1 MASTPRFAVARR
13 LAPLVG
19 VAVGAAGIV
28 FVVRTLVV
36 RADEVADAFS
46 SMNPTA
52 LLASIGLGI
61 AAMWT
66 IGRNWV
72 SMLTTRGHPA
82 PMRRA
87 MAWYFTGQ
95 LGKYVPGGIWPI
107 VGRAELAVRGG
118 VPRSAAYGATTASM
132 AATYAAAA
140 LVSGVGSIVAWS
152 YPWVGLA
159 LVVLL
164 ALVALV
170 TGSPAVRSRTTRL
183 ASRAGVPLT
192 DVPTARSLSASVV
205 AHTPAWLLVAASTW
219 ITTKA
224 FGANLGLADVAFAS
238 SASWLAGFVV
248 VGVPGGIGVREA
260 VFTALAAPAI
270 GSSVAVSVAV
280 ASRVV
285 FVVGDVVA
293 ALAAGAVASASA
305 RRMPPAER
313 GSAEV

>member
-1 MASTPRFAVARR
+1 MPSTPHFAAVRR

-19 VAVGAAGIV
+19 LVIGVAGVV
-28 FVVRTLVV
+28 FVVRTLLV
-36 RADEVADAFS
+36 RRDEVADAFS
-46 SMNPTA
+46 SMNPATLAASVA
-52 LLASIGLGI
+52 LGV
-61 AAMWT
+61 AAMWS

-72 SMLTTRGHPA
+72 SMLTTRGHHA

-118 VPRSAAYGATTASM
+118 VPRTAAYGATTASM

-140 LVSGVGSIVAWS
+140 LVTAAGSLVAWS
-152 YPWVGLA
+152 YPGVGLG
-159 LVVLL
+159 
-164 ALVALV
+164 LVALLV
-170 TGSPAVRSRTTRL
+170 VIALAAWSNGVRSLVTTL
-183 ASRAGVPLT
+183 AGRVGITIAAVPS
-192 DVPTARSLSASVV
+192 VRSLSLSVT
-205 AHTPAWLLVAASTW
+205 AHAPAWLLVAASTW
-219 ITTKA
+219 VTARA
-224 FGANLGLADVAFAS
+224 FGADLGVAEVAFAS

-260 VFTALAAPAI
+260 VFTALATPAV

-285 FVVGDVVA
+285 FIVVDVVA
-293 ALAAGAVASASA
+293 AVVASAVA
-305 RRMPPAER
+305 
-313 GSAEV
+313 GSTNRSSTVDD

>member
-1 MASTPRFAVARR
+1 MPSAPRLAAARR

-19 VAVGAAGIV
+19 LVVGVAGVV

-36 RADEVADAFS
+36 RSDEVTDAFS
-46 SMNPTA
+46 AMNPSTLIVSVA
-52 LLASIGLGI
+52 LGV
-61 AAMWT
+61 AAMWS

-72 SMLTTRGHPA
+72 SMLTAKGHHA

-118 VPRSAAYGATTASM
+118 VPRTAAYGATTASM
-132 AATYAAAA
+132 AATYVAATLVAA
-140 LVSGVGSIVAWS
+140 VGSLVAWS
-152 YPWVGLA
+152 YPGVGLA
-159 LVVLL
+159 LVALIAL
-164 ALVALV
+164 AALAAW
-170 TGSPAVRSRTTRL
+170 SPAVRSAVTTL
-183 ASRAGVPLT
+183 AGRVGITESVVPPL
-192 DVPTARSLSASVV
+192 RSLAGSVAV
-205 AHTPAWLLVAASTW
+205 HAPAWLLVAASTW
-219 ITTKA
+219 VTARA
-224 FGANLGLADVAFAS
+224 FGADIGPAEIAFAS

-260 VFTALAAPAI
+260 VFTALASPAM

-285 FVVGDVVA
+285 FIVVDIVA
-293 ALAAGAVASASA
+293 ALAATAVA
-305 RRMPPAER
+305 
-313 GSAEV
+313 GSTAHSSPSDDA

>member
-1 MASTPRFAVARR
+1 MPSTPRLVAFRR
-13 LAPLVG
+13 LVPFVGLLVG
-19 VAVGAAGIV
+19 TAGVV

-36 RADEVADAFS
+36 RSDEVSDAFS
-46 SMNPTA
+46 AMNPAT
-52 LLASIGLGI
+52 LLASVALGI

-72 SMLTTRGHPA
+72 SMLTMRGHHA

-118 VPRSAAYGATTASM
+118 VPRTAAYGATTASM

-140 LVSGVGSIVAWS
+140 LVTAIGSLAAWS
-152 YPWVGLA
+152 YPGVGLA
-159 LVVLL
+159 LVALL
-164 ALVALV
+164 AFAGLAAW
-170 TGSPAVRSRTTRL
+170 SPAVRSLVTSL
-183 ASRAGVPLT
+183 AARVGVT
-192 DVPTARSLSASVV
+192 IAAFPTVRSLGVSMVV
-205 AHTPAWLLVAASTW
+205 HVPAWLLVAASTW
-219 ITTKA
+219 VTARA
-224 FGANLGLADVAFAS
+224 FGADLGPAEIAFAS

-260 VFTALAAPAI
+260 VFTALATPAV
-270 GSSVAVSVAV
+270 GSSTAVSVAV

-285 FVVGDVVA
+285 FVVVDIVA
-293 ALAAGAVASASA
+293 TLAAGALA
-305 RRMPPAER
+305 R
-313 GSAEV
+313 GSSPGSSVPRG